1 MDSKIKLLVAIVSIR
16 NLVAMKKAT
25 METLME
31 YRPELVDY
39 EDGAQL
45 EKLMNQ
51 LEELE
56 KEYEQI

>member
-1 MDSKIKLLVAIVSIR
+1 VDSKIKLLVAIVSMR
-16 NLVAMKKAT
+16 NIIAMKQAT
-25 METLME
+25 IETLME

-39 EDGAQL
+39 EDRAQL